1 MITQRLDQGVA
12 VALGLLGAYL
22 VWAGFGYGF
31 MQGTT
36 PGAGFFPVLI
46 GGAIAVLSLV
56 NLVRSLVGAEVLE
69 DAMTRG
75 DVIRFAAVSLALF
88 IYVWLAPMLG
98 LGLATMV
105 LMAVTGLIIRPS
117 LEPRFLV
124 RLALVSIIFSL
135 VCVWVFGN
143 LLGVPML
150 VGPFGF

>member
-1 MITQRLDQGVA
+1 MIMQRLDQA
-12 VALGLLGAYL
+12 VALALGLFGVYL

-46 GGAIAVLSLV
+46 GGALTVLSLV

-69 DAMTRG
+69 DAMTTG
-75 DVIRFAAVSLALF
+75 DVIRFAAVAAALF
-88 IYVWLAPMLG
+88 LYVWLAPL
-98 LGLATMV
+98 LGLALSTMA

>member
-1 MITQRLDQGVA
+1 MIMQRLDQA
-12 VALGLLGAYL
+12 VALALGLFGVYL
-22 VWAGFGYGF
+22 VWAGLGYGF

-46 GGAIAVLSLV
+46 GGTLTVLSLV

-69 DAMTRG
+69 DAMTTG
-75 DVIRFAAVSLALF
+75 DVIRFAAVAAALF
-88 IYVWLAPMLG
+88 AYVWLAPV
-98 LGLATMV
+98 LGLALSTMA

-117 LEPRFLV
+117 LERRFLI
-124 RLALVSIIFSL
+124 RLALVSVIFSL

>member
-1 MITQRLDQGVA
+1 MIMQRLDQA
-12 VALGLLGAYL
+12 VALALGLFGVYL

-46 GGAIAVLSLV
+46 GGALTVLSLV

-69 DAMTRG
+69 DAMTSG
-75 DVIRFAAVSLALF
+75 DVMRFAAVASALF
-88 IYVWLAPMLG
+88 LYVWLAPL
-98 LGLATMV
+98 LGLALSTMA
-105 LMAVTGLIIRPS
+105 LMVVTGLIIRPS
-117 LEPRFLV
+117 LEPRFLI
-124 RLALVSIIFSL
+124 RLALVSVIFSL
-135 VCVWVFGN
+135 VCMWVFGN